1 MRVLLVED
9 QAEVADALAREFRR
23 LGFDADRAG
32 CIAEAE
38 EALRESSYGL
48 TLVDRIT
55 ACPTATGWRSYQR
68 CGALTLTC
76 ASSCLPACDRREDII
91 SGLDCGADDYVTKPF
106 HFDELMARI
115 RTVLRRGGRDR
126 PPPILLGALR
136 FDPYTRDVSINGI
149 STPIH
154 GRELALLEILVTNA
168 GRMVDRRTILREI
181 YGGAD
186 VVVPKALNMLVVRLR
201 RWVVEVDAGVAI
213 HSLRGVGYMLQ
224 KAPD

>member
-48 TLVDRIT
+48 TLVDRRL
-55 ACPTATGWRSYQR
+55 PDGD
-68 CGALTLTC
+68 GLALIPKMRRVDPDMRIILLT
-76 ASSCLPACDRREDII
+76 ACDRREDII

-126 PPPILLGALR
+126 PPPIVLGALR

>member
-48 TLVDRIT
+48 TLVDRRL
-55 ACPTATGWRSYQR
+55 PDGD
-68 CGALTLTC
+68 GLALIPKMRRVDPDMRIILLT
-76 ASSCLPACDRREDII
+76 ACDRREDII